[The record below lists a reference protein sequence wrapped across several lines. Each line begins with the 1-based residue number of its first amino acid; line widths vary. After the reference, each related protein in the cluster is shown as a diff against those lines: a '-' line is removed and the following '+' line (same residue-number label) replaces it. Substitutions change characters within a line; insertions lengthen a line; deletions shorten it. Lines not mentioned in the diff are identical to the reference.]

1 MTHPPL
7 LHSRGITKIDHIRE
21 LMALPQVIRQL
32 PPDATV
38 ESLYNQFLEIQA
50 ETIGLD
56 ALTRVIPGVLDA
68 VQKLK
73 ARGIKV
79 N

>member
-1 MTHPPL
+1 
-7 LHSRGITKIDHIRE
+7 
-21 LMALPQVIRQL
+21 MALPQVNKQL

-38 ESLYNQFLEIQA
+38 DSLYKQFLEIQA

-56 ALTRVIPGVLDA
+56 ELTRVIPGVLDT
-68 VQKLK
+68 VERLK

-79 N
+79 NTIQE